1 VRVGFDGA
9 FGLAVP
15 VTLDDGALD
24 VAGFVALMVA
34 GFVAGVLV
42 LPFVTADLLGE
53 TGVDFV

>member
-1 VRVGFDGA
+1 
-9 FGLAVP
+9 
-15 VTLDDGALD
+15 LD